1 MTSLP
6 PPGLDITTSTN
17 TVHEHRVDGFGMVRV
32 VPVVPARDLDLIV
45 AWVRDPRAAFWGMTH
60 EPRER
65 VLEIYEYLDALP
77 SHHTYLV
84 FRDDSPAALL
94 QTYDPAAD
102 VVGTCYDVRP
112 GDLGVHLLV
121 AGPGEPAPGT
131 DATRPGHTAALLLAL
146 ASFVRTQSGVR
157 RIVVEPDAGNTTA
170 IRRLQRSGFT
180 LGAQTELPDK
190 RAQLAFLDLDAFGQ
204 PDGQR

>member
-6 PPGLDITTSTN
+6 PGLVV
-17 TVHEHRVDGFGMVRV
+17 VHEHRVDGFGMVRV

-45 AWVRDPRAAFWGMTH
+45 AWVHDPRAAFWGMTH

-121 AGPGEPAPGT
+121 PGPGEPAPGPVAGAGT
-131 DATRPGHTAALLLAL
+131 TRPGHTAALLLAL

-180 LGAQTELPDK
+180 LGAQVELPDK